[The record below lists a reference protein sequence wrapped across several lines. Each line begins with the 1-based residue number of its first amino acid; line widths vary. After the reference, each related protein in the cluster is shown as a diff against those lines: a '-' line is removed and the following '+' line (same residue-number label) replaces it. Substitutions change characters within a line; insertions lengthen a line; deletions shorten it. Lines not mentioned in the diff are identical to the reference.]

1 MTKGSITFIEYKGHW
16 PDFEAKDFIIPPA
29 EIAQDFSKLAK
40 PILQKISDNNSQ
52 IQSLARSRDELLP
65 KLMSG
70 VVRVN
75 F

>member
-16 PDFEAKDFIIPPA
+16 PDFEAKDFIIPPI
-29 EIAQDFSKLAK
+29 EVAQKFSKIAK
-40 PILQKISDNNSQ
+40 PILEKISDNNSQ
-52 IQSLARSRDELLP
+52 IQSLARTRDELLP

-70 VVRVN
+70 EVRVK